1 MMFKHVQTTIFLVM
15 ISSFWGS
22 VVLHLQ
28 TSRDHQRFTPPVS
41 RCFPAQVG
49 LPKDRLSLQQSKVA
63 SWNGD
68 VYGKI
73 IYKWAIFWG
82 NVHFHLYLPYFLVVY
97 DHRHSYSLS
106 ELQIWD
112 AANFLTNRYFGIWC
126 PKVTLL

>member
-63 SWNGD
+63 SWE
-68 VYGKI
+68 I
-73 IYKWAIFWG
+73 PYKWRCLWE
-82 NVHFHLYLPYFLVVY
+82 NNL
-97 DHRHSYSLS
+97 
-106 ELQIWD
+106 
-112 AANFLTNRYFGIWC
+112 
-126 PKVTLL
+126 